1 MAIAGATTAMVSPP
15 LVPIALLGSTA
26 PDWLE
31 WVLEAAGQKVK
42 HRSVT
47 HYVAGWG
54 IGLAF
59 FLGLYDF
66 HHIGAAFFYGGLT
79 HVLADSFTV
88 SGVPF
93 SPHSD
98 RRFHLFGGRLRTGAA
113 GEYMV
118 AWSIVACCFLI
129 KVAISPGMAGI
140 LFSMIGL
147 GFMSVGLLM
156 VRSGKQIGF
165 GFSDFVFLG
174 IISS

>member
-1 MAIAGATTAMVSPP
+1 MKWINHMAIAGATTAMVSPP

-118 AWSIVACCFLI
+118 AWSIVACCFLV
-129 KVAISPGMAGI
+129 KVAISPGNGWYPFFYDWAGHNE
-140 LFSMIGL
+140 
-147 GFMSVGLLM
+147 
-156 VRSGKQIGF
+156 R
-165 GFSDFVFLG
+165 G
-174 IISS
+174 IIDGSDWKANRFRFF